1 MAGPPERPEST
12 RPGVYLV
19 GAGPGDPE
27 LLTVKAR
34 RLLAHADVLIHDQ
47 LISPEVL
54 ALARPQCERIFVGKS
69 AGAPGPTQAEI
80 DRLLIA
86 RGRDPAVVVRLKGG
100 DPGIFGRGGEEA
112 VALRAAGIPFEI
124 VPGVTAA
131 LGAAAYAGIP
141 LTHRHQSS
149 AVIFLTG
156 HEDPDKPGA
165 GVPWEDYGRLSAT
178 LCVYM
183 GLRNLGT
190 ITDRLQ
196 AGGLPPDTPAALI
209 HAATTAEH
217 RVLRATVSELAD
229 RAVAEQFVSPALAII
244 GPVAAFAD
252 TLAWFEPG
260 LAAACPR

>member
-1 MAGPPERPEST
+1 MEGSAERPEST

-34 RLLAHADVLIHDQ
+34 RLLAQADVLIHDQ

-54 ALARPQCERIFVGKS
+54 ALARPGCERIFVGKT
-69 AGAPGPTQAEI
+69 AGESGHTQAEI
-80 DRLLIA
+80 ERLLIA
-86 RGRDPAVVVRLKGG
+86 RGRANAVVVRLKGG

-112 VALRAAGIPFEI
+112 VALLAAVIAFEI

-165 GVPWEDYGRLSAT
+165 AVPWGGYGWPARHPLRLHGSAQSGHDHRPT
-178 LCVYM
+178 P
-183 GLRNLGT
+183 GRGS
-190 ITDRLQ
+190 
-196 AGGLPPDTPAALI
+196 ASDTPAALI
-209 HAATTAEH
+209 QAATTAEQ
-217 RVLRATVSELAD
+217 RVLRATVAELAE
-229 RAVAEQFVSPALAII
+229 RAVTERFISPALAII
-244 GPVAAFAD
+244 GRAAAFAD